1 MRQLKGELIAK
12 MEQYQNK
19 QQQNIGVLTEA
30 QRRNEQ
36 QNALQ
41 EKVVKMEKYQKEQQL
56 NIVQKTTIAVLND
69 NGIGKIPQQNRW
81 DSAACHDEL
90 SLIEP
95 NRIIVKHTGKNL
107 TGCSVF
113 AERPIPK
120 TNFGIFYYEVKIL
133 AGKDIVYIGLGIKQL
148 PLDVVV
154 GRSEGTYAYGSW
166 GCFWGHAVKGC
177 SHSDNGRPVI
187 RGKPQF
193 GVRDVI
199 ACGVDLATRQI
210 IYTKNGQRLDTTGLF
225 VDCAAELFPCVSL
238 YRSGAKIEANFGPN
252 FEYKF

>member
-69 NGIGKIPQQNRW
+69 NGI
-81 DSAACHDEL
+81 A
-90 SLIEP
+90 
-95 NRIIVKHTGKNL
+95 
-107 TGCSVF
+107 GCSVF